1 MPCLLRLGASFNAQR
16 FREARVRTLSG
27 LAGVAAVLVSAL
39 AATPVRADD
48 AALSAAI
55 SSPERKPASAARDSA
70 RHPAQTLA
78 FWGLRP
84 GLKVVEISPG
94 GGYWAEILAPYA
106 KALGGAY
113 VAALPDLADPKTPES
128 YRKGRAD
135 FEARFAGKASFVSF
149 GPISGPLGPPGSADL
164 VFTARNVHNWL
175 WTPGFGD
182 KAFAD
187 FYAVLKPG
195 GVLGVEE
202 HRADPRA
209 QVPEAR
215 DGYVA
220 VAAVRALAEKAGF
233 VFEAASEANANPKD
247 TKDHPVGVWTLPPT
261 RMTPKGAQDFDHSKY
276 DAIGESDRMTLRF
289 RKPG

>member
-1 MPCLLRLGASFNAQR
+1 LAAAAAILL
-16 FREARVRTLSG
+16 
-27 LAGVAAVLVSAL
+27 SAL
-39 AATPVRADD
+39 ASTPARADD
-48 AALSAAI
+48 AALNTAI
-55 SSPERKPASAARDSA
+55 SSPERKPANAARDGS
-70 RHPAQTLA
+70 RHPARTLA

-84 GLKVVEISPG
+84 GLTVVEISPG
-94 GGYWAEILAPYA
+94 GGYWSEILAPYA
-106 KALGGAY
+106 KATGGSY
-113 VAALPDLADPKTPES
+113 VAALPDLADPKTPEG

-135 FEARFAGKASFVSF
+135 FEARFAGKAAFVSF
-149 GPISGPLGPPGSADL
+149 GPLSGPLGPPASADL

-175 WTPGFGD
+175 WTPGFAD

-187 FYAVLKPG
+187 FFAVLKPG

-220 VAAVRALAEKAGF
+220 VATVRALAEKAGF
-233 VFEAASEANANPKD
+233 VFEEASEANANPKD
-247 TKDHPVGVWTLPPT
+247 TKDHPAGVWTLPPT
-261 RMTPKGAQDFDHSKY
+261 RMTPKGVQDFDHSKY